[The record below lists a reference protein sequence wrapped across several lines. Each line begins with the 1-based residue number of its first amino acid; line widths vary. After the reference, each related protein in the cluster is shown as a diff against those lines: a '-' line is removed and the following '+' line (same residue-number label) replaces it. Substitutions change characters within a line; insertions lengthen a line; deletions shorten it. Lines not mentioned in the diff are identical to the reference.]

1 MNTTSYALPLLLAI
15 SLGAGILISG
25 EESATPKQIP
35 DAALQDASCKD
46 SGCLLCG
53 PGREYGR
60 PDLLKIEVVS
70 RTAGQIEFDVA
81 LKPGAAGTLS
91 LTLPNGVQTLEGKKP
106 ASDALSIP
114 AGAAPRIDRY
124 RYVIGASSP
133 EKLLIEARLLD
144 PAGKVHISMSQA
156 IQIRENTNLASEPV
170 SRRVP
175 VVLTTPDGTKRV
187 EYMTEAQAAKRN
199 LTPATPQAP
208 ASK

>member
-1 MNTTSYALPLLLAI
+1 VNTPPCALSLLLAI
-15 SLGAGILISG
+15 SLGAGILVFAAEPAKPK
-25 EESATPKQIP
+25 EEGN
-35 DAALQDASCKD
+35 AAVQDSPCPD

-53 PGREYGR
+53 PDREYGR

-70 RTAGQIEFDVA
+70 RTAGQIEFDIA
-81 LKPGAAGTLS
+81 LKPGAAGTLN
-91 LTLPNGVQTLEGKKP
+91 LILPNGVQTLEGKKP

-114 AGAAPRIDRY
+114 SGTTPRTDRY
-124 RYVIGASSP
+124 RYVIGASRP
-133 EKLLIEARLLD
+133 EKLLIEAKLLD

-175 VVLTTPDGTKRV
+175 VVLATPDGRKRV
-187 EYMTEAQAAKRN
+187 EYMTEAQAARRN

-208 ASK
+208 AGK